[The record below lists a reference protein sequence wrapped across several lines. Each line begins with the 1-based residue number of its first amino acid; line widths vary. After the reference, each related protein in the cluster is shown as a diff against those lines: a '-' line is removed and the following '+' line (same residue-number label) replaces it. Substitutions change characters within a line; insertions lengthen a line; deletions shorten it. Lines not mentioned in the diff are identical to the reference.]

1 MDAYPLILTI
11 ITFFSTL
18 SGGLLAARYRKRLSM
33 LAAFAS
39 GVLIAVALFDLLP
52 ETLKIALTL
61 SVPIENIM
69 YITAAGFIFLL
80 VLERYFSVH
89 HVCEGNVCRN
99 VRHPRGGLFGASE
112 LSVHSFMDGFA
123 IGLGFHFSFDIGIV
137 VAFAVIAHD
146 FSDGMNTV
154 TVMLKAGNPLKSS
167 LRLLMVDATAPVLGA
182 LSTYLI
188 SLPEQVLI
196 MFLPFFAGGFLYLGA
211 SDLLPEAHEKNP
223 PIVSVVLT
231 ILGFLL
237 VFAIVQFLNI

>member
-1 MDAYPLILTI
+1 
-11 ITFFSTL
+11 
-18 SGGLLAARYRKRLSM
+18 
-33 LAAFAS
+33 
-39 GVLIAVALFDLLP
+39 
-52 ETLKIALTL
+52 
-61 SVPIENIM
+61 
-69 YITAAGFIFLL
+69 
-80 VLERYFSVH
+80 
-89 HVCEGNVCRN
+89 
-99 VRHPRGGLFGASE
+99 
-112 LSVHSFMDGFA
+112 MDGFA
-123 IGLGFHFSFDIGIV
+123 RGLGFHFSFDIGIV

-154 TVMLKAGNPLKSS
+154 TVMLKSGNPLKSS
-167 LRLLMVDATAPVLGA
+167 LRLLLVDATAPVLGA

-237 VFAIVQFLNI
+237 VFAIVQLLNV